1 LNDPLG
7 ETYHKL
13 IQALQQREKRTGSQP
28 TLVRDL
34 KTEPG
39 KGKGLLVV
47 LDSHSDVLSASSL
60 DSETIGFV
68 GLITQGGNFPQKKL
82 GGFDIRPG
90 ARVIKKIWDVI
101 YGTLQFCNKNVIFFC
116 KYGHLFLVT

>member
-7 ETYHKL
+7 ETYPKL
-13 IQALQQREKRTGSQP
+13 IQALQQREKRTASQQI
-28 TLVRDL
+28 LERNL

-60 DSETIGFV
+60 DSETIGFA
-68 GLITQGGNFPQKKL
+68 GLLTLGGNFPQKKL

-90 ARVIKKIWDVI
+90 ARVIK
-101 YGTLQFCNKNVIFFC
+101 LFF
-116 KYGHLFLVT
+116 GM